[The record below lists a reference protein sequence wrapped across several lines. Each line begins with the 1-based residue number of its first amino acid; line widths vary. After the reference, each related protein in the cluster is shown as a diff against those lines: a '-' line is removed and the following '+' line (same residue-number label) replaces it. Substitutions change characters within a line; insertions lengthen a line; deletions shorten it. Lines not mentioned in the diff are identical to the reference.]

1 MQNSRAIL
9 LLLIANSISG
19 VSQGISILAVPWYFT
34 GIINREDLFGPIYF
48 VITAISLGWGLYA
61 GTLIDRYSRKN
72 IFLVINLAGLSIL
85 TVISGWGFANHTLPW
100 FLVAAVFATTVFVY
114 NIHFPNLYA
123 FAQEI
128 TAKEDY
134 ARVTTLLE
142 IQAQITYTT
151 AGAMAAMLLSGFDG
165 SFSLMGCRVLL
176 PFSFSAWK
184 IHEIFAIDAATYLI
198 AFLIIYR
205 IKSLPVVD
213 KQIDRSGLRSRMKT
227 GFSYLKKHPLLFNFG
242 NASLL
247 LFLTI
252 LIFSTYVMPVYV
264 DSFLQRGGN
273 VYGMADMFFSFGAL
287 LAGFLT
293 TKIFAEKDAVQ
304 GIIILTLVSGL
315 MYLAMLT
322 STQVALFFVCN
333 FIIGACNSAV
343 RIQRV
348 TYLFH
353 HIPNSVIG
361 RAGSVFFVVNVFL
374 RLCLIAVFALPF
386 FHTGINI
393 LYAVAAMAA
402 VCFIASA
409 ILLVNYKAL
418 MAEPET
424 H

>member
-1 MQNSRAIL
+1 MKNSRAIFL
-9 LLLIANSISG
+9 LLLANSISG
-19 VSQGISILAVPWYFT
+19 VAQGISMLAIPWYFT
-34 GIINREDLFGPIYF
+34 GVIHREELFGQAYF
-48 VITAISLGWGLYA
+48 FITAVSLFWGLYA
-61 GTLIDRYSRKN
+61 GTLIDRYSRKR
-72 IFLVINLAGLSIL
+72 IFLVMNIAGLAILSSISAL
-85 TVISGWGFANHTLPW
+85 GFVHDSLPW
-100 FLVAAVFATTVFVY
+100 FLVAAVFATTAFIY

-128 TAKEDY
+128 TDKDDY
-134 ARVTTLLE
+134 GRVTSLLE
-142 IQAQITYTT
+142 IQGQVTFTI
-151 AGAMAAMLLSGFDG
+151 AGALSAMLLVGVENRFTVFG
-165 SFSLMGCRVLL
+165 YTVAL
-176 PFSFSAWK
+176 PFSFAAWK

-198 AFLIIYR
+198 AFLIIYQ
-205 IKSLPVVD
+205 IKSLPVVSKEVD
-213 KQIDRSGLRSRMKT
+213 MSGLRSRMKT
-227 GFSYLKKHPLLFNFG
+227 GFSYLKKHPLLFHFG

-252 LIFSTYVMPVYV
+252 LIFGTYVQPVYV

-273 VYGMADMFFSFGAL
+273 VYALADMAFSMGAV

-293 TKIFAEKDAVQ
+293 TKIFAEKNTVG
-304 GIIILTLVSGL
+304 GIIVLSVIAGL
-315 MYLAMLT
+315 MYVIMLFNT
-322 STQVALFFVCN
+322 AVALFFLCN

-361 RAGSVFFVVNVFL
+361 RAGSVFFVINVFL

-386 FHTGINI
+386 FHTGVNI
-393 LYAVAAMAA
+393 LYAVAVMAA
-402 VCFIASA
+402 ICFAAAI

-418 MAEPET
+418 MVEPET